1 MTLFGLCKTMAELTA
16 EKFIVP
22 VLEFQRNLFP
32 PFSYPAGD
40 LADWF
45 ASEGGIVTLAW
56 IYAVNIAFAVGM
68 TNLILVIHLER
79 KIAARIQDRRGPML
93 SLRAF
98 RELGEDLA
106 GEAPTWRFKGNYSG
120 IGIIQNMADGIKAI
134 TKELII
140 PNKAD
145 KFLFSMGPII
155 FISSSVFLLVLFP
168 LSDRFA
174 ASAAPAGLM
183 VIMAAFSIAPIGVL
197 TSGWASNN
205 KYSMIGGMRSAAQ
218 LMSYEIPL
226 LLSMAGVFLL
236 AGSYNPVDIVE
247 QQREATWLFG
257 LPMWNFIPQFIGF
270 IVFMICI
277 LAEVERVPFDLPE
290 AEAELVEGWTTEY
303 SGIRYML
310 FLAAEYIRG
319 FAGAAVATI
328 LFLGGWAGP
337 WPVPPEIWFLLKVY
351 LIIIFWIFIRWTVP
365 RIRTDQIL
373 ELGWKKLLPLSLINI
388 LIVIFM
394 VEIYPYFDDIVNLP
408 EVFWWLP
415 IGKIS
420 V

>member
-1 MTLFGLCKTMAELTA
+1 MAELTA
-16 EKFIVP
+16 DMFIVP
-22 VLEFQRNLFP
+22 MLRFQRNIFP

-45 ASEGGIVTLAW
+45 SSEGGIVTLAW
-56 IYAVNIAFAVGM
+56 IYAVNIAFAIGM

-93 SLRAF
+93 SLRSF

-106 GEAPTWRFKGNYSG
+106 GEAPSWRFKANYSG

-247 QQREATWLFG
+247 QQRESTWFFG

-337 WPVPPEIWFLLKVY
+337 WPIPPEIWFLLKVY
-351 LIIIFWIFIRWTVP
+351 LIIIFWIFIRWSVP

-394 VEIYPYFDDIVNLP
+394 VEIYPYFSDIVSLP
-408 EVFWWLP
+408 EVF
-415 IGKIS
+415 
-420 V
+420 

>member
-1 MTLFGLCKTMAELTA
+1 MTLFGACRIMAELSIRILIPI
-16 EKFIVP
+16 F
-22 VLEFQRNLFP
+22 EFQEGLFP
-32 PFSYPAGD
+32 PFSNPAGWF
-40 LADWF
+40 ADWL
-45 ASEGGIVTLAW
+45 ATDGGLDTMAW
-56 IYAVNIAFAVGM
+56 FYAVNIALMVGM

-93 SLRAF
+93 SFRSLR
-98 RELGEDLA
+98 EVGEDLS
-106 GEAPTWRFKGNYSG
+106 GNAPSWKFKENYSG
-120 IGIIQNMADGIKAI
+120 IGILQNIADGIKAI

-140 PNKAD
+140 PTKAD
-145 KFLFSMGPII
+145 KFLFTMGPII
-155 FISSSVFLLVLFP
+155 FISSSVFLLALFP

-174 ASAAPAGLM
+174 ASSAPAGLM
-183 VIMAAFSIAPIGVL
+183 VIMAAFSIAPIGIL

-236 AGSYNPVDIVE
+236 AGSFDPVTIVE
-247 QQREATWLFG
+247 QQRESTWLFG
-257 LPMWNFIPQFIGF
+257 LPMWNIIPQFIGF
-270 IVFMICI
+270 VVFMVCI

-303 SGIRYML
+303 SGIRFMF
-310 FLAAEYIRG
+310 FLMAEYIRG

-337 WPVPPEIWFLLKVY
+337 WPVPPEIWFLIKVY
-351 LIIIFWIFIRWTVP
+351 LIIIFWIFIRWSVP

-373 ELGWKKLLPLSLINI
+373 VLGWKKLLPLSLINI

-394 VEIYPYFDDIVNLP
+394 VEIYPYFTEIVNLP
-408 EVFWWLP
+408 VVF
-415 IGKIS
+415 
-420 V
+420 

>member
-247 QQREATWLFG
+247 QQQEATWLFG

-408 EVFWWLP
+408 EVF
-415 IGKIS
+415 
-420 V
+420 

>member
-56 IYAVNIAFAVGM
+56 IYAVNIAFAIGM

-408 EVFWWLP
+408 EAF
-415 IGKIS
+415 
-420 V
+420 

>member
-1 MTLFGLCKTMAELTA
+1 MTLFGLCKAMAELTA
-16 EKFIVP
+16 DIFIVP
-22 VLEFQRNLFP
+22 VLRFQRNIFP

-45 ASEGGIVTLAW
+45 ASESGIVTLAW

-408 EVFWWLP
+408 EVF
-415 IGKIS
+415 
-420 V
+420 

>member
-1 MTLFGLCKTMAELTA
+1 MTLFGLCKVMAELTA
-16 EKFIVP
+16 DMFIVP
-22 VLEFQRNLFP
+22 VLRFQRNIFP

-56 IYAVNIAFAVGM
+56 VYAVNIAFAVGM

-93 SLRAF
+93 SFRAF

-394 VEIYPYFDDIVNLP
+394 VEIYPYFADIVSLP
-408 EVFWWLP
+408 EIF
-415 IGKIS
+415 
-420 V
+420 

>member
-16 EKFIVP
+16 DMFIVP
-22 VLEFQRNLFP
+22 VLRFQRNIFP

-93 SLRAF
+93 SLRSF

-106 GEAPTWRFKGNYSG
+106 GEAPTWRFKSNYSG

-247 QQREATWLFG
+247 QQRESTWLFG

-351 LIIIFWIFIRWTVP
+351 LIIIFWIFIRWSVP

-408 EVFWWLP
+408 EVF
-415 IGKIS
+415 
-420 V
+420 

>member
-1 MTLFGLCKTMAELTA
+1 MTLFEVCKTMAELTA
-16 EKFIVP
+16 DMFIVP
-22 VLEFQRNLFP
+22 MLRFQRNIFP

-45 ASEGGIVTLAW
+45 SSEGGIVTLAW

-93 SLRAF
+93 SFRAF

-106 GEAPTWRFKGNYSG
+106 GEAPTWKFKGNYSG

-247 QQREATWLFG
+247 QQRESTWLFG

-351 LIIIFWIFIRWTVP
+351 LIIIFWIFIRWSVP

-394 VEIYPYFDDIVNLP
+394 VELYPYFTEIITLP
-408 EVFWWLP
+408 EVF
-415 IGKIS
+415 
-420 V
+420 

>member
-1 MTLFGLCKTMAELTA
+1 MTLFDLCKRMAELTA
-16 EKFIVP
+16 DMFIVP
-22 VLEFQRNLFP
+22 MLRFQRNIFP

-45 ASEGGIVTLAW
+45 SSEGGIVTLAW
-56 IYAVNIAFAVGM
+56 VYAVNIAFAVGM

-93 SLRAF
+93 SFRAF

-106 GEAPTWRFKGNYSG
+106 GEAPTWKFKGNYSG

-351 LIIIFWIFIRWTVP
+351 LIIIFWIFIRWSVP

-394 VEIYPYFDDIVNLP
+394 VELYPYFTEIITLP
-408 EVFWWLP
+408 EVF
-415 IGKIS
+415 
-420 V
+420 

>member
-1 MTLFGLCKTMAELTA
+1 MTLFGACRIMAELSIRILIPI
-16 EKFIVP
+16 F
-22 VLEFQRNLFP
+22 EFQEGLFP
-32 PFSYPAGD
+32 PFSNPAGWF
-40 LADWF
+40 ADWL
-45 ASEGGIVTLAW
+45 ATDGGLDTMAW
-56 IYAVNIAFAVGM
+56 FYAVNIALMVGM

-93 SLRAF
+93 SFRALR
-98 RELGEDLA
+98 EIGEDLS
-106 GEAPTWRFKGNYSG
+106 GNAPSWKFKKNYSG
-120 IGIIQNMADGIKAI
+120 IGILQNIADGIKAL

-140 PNKAD
+140 PTKAD
-145 KFLFSMGPII
+145 KFLFTMGPII
-155 FISSSVFLLVLFP
+155 FISSSVFLLALFP

-174 ASAAPAGLM
+174 ASSAPAGLM
-183 VIMAAFSIAPIGVL
+183 VIMAAFSIAPIGIL

-226 LLSMAGVFLL
+226 LLSMAGVFLV
-236 AGSYNPVDIVE
+236 AGSFDPVTIVE
-247 QQREATWLFG
+247 QQRESTWLFG
-257 LPMWNFIPQFIGF
+257 LPMWNIFPQFIGF
-270 IVFMICI
+270 VVFMVCI

-303 SGIRYML
+303 SGIRFMF
-310 FLAAEYIRG
+310 FLMAEYIRG

-337 WPVPPEIWFLLKVY
+337 WPVPPEIWFLIKVY
-351 LIIIFWIFIRWTVP
+351 LIIIFWIFIRWSVP

-373 ELGWKKLLPLSLINI
+373 VLGWKKLLPLSLINI

-394 VEIYPYFDDIVNLP
+394 VEIYPYFTEIVNLP
-408 EVFWWLP
+408 EVF
-415 IGKIS
+415 
-420 V
+420 

>member
-22 VLEFQRNLFP
+22 ILEFQRNLFP

-205 KYSMIGGMRSAAQ
+205 KYSRIGGMRSAAQ

-303 SGIRYML
+303 RGIRYML

-394 VEIYPYFDDIVNLP
+394 VEIYPYFDEIVSLP
-408 EVFWWLP
+408 EVF
-415 IGKIS
+415 
-420 V
+420 

>member
-1 MTLFGLCKTMAELTA
+1 MTLFGACRIMAELSIRILIPI
-16 EKFIVP
+16 F
-22 VLEFQRNLFP
+22 EFQEGLFP
-32 PFSYPAGD
+32 PFSNPAGWF
-40 LADWF
+40 ADWL
-45 ASEGGIVTLAW
+45 ATDGGLDTMAW
-56 IYAVNIAFAVGM
+56 FYAVNIALMVGM

-93 SLRAF
+93 SFRALR
-98 RELGEDLA
+98 EIGEDLS
-106 GEAPTWRFKGNYSG
+106 GNAPSWKFKKNYSG
-120 IGIIQNMADGIKAI
+120 IGILQNIADGIKAL

-140 PNKAD
+140 PTKAD
-145 KFLFSMGPII
+145 KFLFTMGPII
-155 FISSSVFLLVLFP
+155 FISSSVFLLALFP

-174 ASAAPAGLM
+174 ASSAPAGLM
-183 VIMAAFSIAPIGVL
+183 VIMAAFSIAPIGIL

-226 LLSMAGVFLL
+226 LLSMAGVFLV
-236 AGSYNPVDIVE
+236 AGSFDPVTIVE
-247 QQREATWLFG
+247 QQRESTWLFG
-257 LPMWNFIPQFIGF
+257 LPMWNIIPQFIGF
-270 IVFMICI
+270 VVFMVCI

-303 SGIRYML
+303 SGIRFMF
-310 FLAAEYIRG
+310 FLMAEYIRG

-337 WPVPPEIWFLLKVY
+337 WPVPPEIWFLIKVY
-351 LIIIFWIFIRWTVP
+351 LIIIFWIFIRWSVP

-373 ELGWKKLLPLSLINI
+373 VLGWKKLLPLSLINI

-394 VEIYPYFDDIVNLP
+394 VEIYPYFTEIVNLP
-408 EVFWWLP
+408 EVF
-415 IGKIS
+415 
-420 V
+420 

>member
-270 IVFMICI
+270 VVFMICI

-337 WPVPPEIWFLLKVY
+337 WPIPPEIWFLLKVY
-351 LIIIFWIFIRWTVP
+351 LILIFWIFIRWTVP

-388 LIVIFM
+388 LIVILM
-394 VEIYPYFDDIVNLP
+394 VEVYPYFSEFVQLP
-408 EVFWWLP
+408 EVF
-415 IGKIS
+415 
-420 V
+420 

>member
-1 MTLFGLCKTMAELTA
+1 MSLFSVCKSMAEWTA
-16 EKFIVP
+16 NHMLIP
-22 VLEFQRNLFP
+22 VFEFQRNLFP
-32 PFSYPAGD
+32 PFSHPAGMV
-40 LADWF
+40 ADWL
-45 ASEGGIVTLAW
+45 STDGGLNTLAW
-56 IYAVNIAFAVGM
+56 VFAVNIAFAVGM
-68 TNLILVIHLER
+68 TNLIIVIHLER
-79 KIAARIQDRRGPML
+79 KISARIQDRRGPML
-93 SLRAF
+93 SFRSF

-106 GEAPTWRFKGNYSG
+106 GNAPTWRFKQNYAG
-120 IGIIQNMADGIKAI
+120 IGILQNMADGIKAI
-134 TKELII
+134 AKELII
-140 PNKAD
+140 PAKAD
-145 KFLFSMGPII
+145 KFLFTMGPII
-155 FISSSVFLLVLFP
+155 FISSSVFLLALFP

-174 ASAAPAGLM
+174 ASSAPAGLM

-236 AGSYNPVDIVE
+236 AGSFDPVDIVE
-247 QQREATWLFG
+247 QQRESTWLFG
-257 LPMWNFIPQFIGF
+257 IPMLNFIPQFIGF
-270 IVFMICI
+270 VVFMICI

-351 LIIIFWIFIRWTVP
+351 LI
-365 RIRTDQIL
+365 
-373 ELGWKKLLPLSLINI
+373 LLLSYLQPLTYKDFLYYSI
-388 LIVIFM
+388 
-394 VEIYPYFDDIVNLP
+394 
-408 EVFWWLP
+408 
-415 IGKIS
+415 
-420 V
+420 

>member
-183 VIMAAFSIAPIGVL
+183 VIMAALSIAPIGVL

-337 WPVPPEIWFLLKVY
+337 WPVPPEIWFLIKVY

-408 EVFWWLP
+408 EVF
-415 IGKIS
+415 
-420 V
+420 

>member
-1 MTLFGLCKTMAELTA
+1 MTLFGLCKSMAELTA

-328 LFLGGWAGP
+328 VFLGGWAGP

-408 EVFWWLP
+408 EVF
-415 IGKIS
+415 
-420 V
+420 

>member
-1 MTLFGLCKTMAELTA
+1 MTLFGACRIMAELSIRILIPI
-16 EKFIVP
+16 F
-22 VLEFQRNLFP
+22 EFQEGLFP
-32 PFSYPAGD
+32 PFSNPAGWF
-40 LADWF
+40 ADWL
-45 ASEGGIVTLAW
+45 ATDGGLDTMAW
-56 IYAVNIAFAVGM
+56 FYAVNIALMIGM

-93 SLRAF
+93 SFRSLR
-98 RELGEDLA
+98 EVGEDLS
-106 GEAPTWRFKGNYSG
+106 GNAPSWKFKENYSG
-120 IGIIQNMADGIKAI
+120 IGILQNIADGIKAI

-140 PNKAD
+140 PTKAD
-145 KFLFSMGPII
+145 KFLFTMGPII
-155 FISSSVFLLVLFP
+155 FISSSVFLLALFP

-174 ASAAPAGLM
+174 ASSAPAGLM
-183 VIMAAFSIAPIGVL
+183 VIMAAFSIAPIGIL

-236 AGSYNPVDIVE
+236 AGSFDPVTIVE
-247 QQREATWLFG
+247 QQRESTWLFG
-257 LPMWNFIPQFIGF
+257 LPMWNIIPQFIGF
-270 IVFMICI
+270 VVFMVCI

-303 SGIRYML
+303 SGIRFMF
-310 FLAAEYIRG
+310 FLMAEYIRG

-337 WPVPPEIWFLLKVY
+337 WPVPPEIWFLIKVY
-351 LIIIFWIFIRWTVP
+351 LIIIFWIFIRWSVP

-373 ELGWKKLLPLSLINI
+373 VLGWKKLLPLSLINI

-394 VEIYPYFDDIVNLP
+394 VEIYPYFTEIVNLP
-408 EVFWWLP
+408 VVF
-415 IGKIS
+415 
-420 V
+420 

>member
-1 MTLFGLCKTMAELTA
+1 MTLFGLCKTMAELTV
-16 EKFIVP
+16 EKFIFT

-408 EVFWWLP
+408 EVF
-415 IGKIS
+415 
-420 V
+420 

>member
-1 MTLFGLCKTMAELTA
+1 MTLFDFCRSMAELTA
-16 EKFIVP
+16 DMFIVP
-22 VLEFQRNLFP
+22 MLRFQRNIFP

-45 ASEGGIVTLAW
+45 SSEGGIVTLAW
-56 IYAVNIAFAVGM
+56 IYAVNIAFAIGM

-93 SLRAF
+93 SLRSF

-106 GEAPTWRFKGNYSG
+106 GEAPSWRFKANYSG

-247 QQREATWLFG
+247 QQRESTWFFG

-337 WPVPPEIWFLLKVY
+337 WPIPPEIWFLLKVY
-351 LIIIFWIFIRWTVP
+351 LIIIFWIFIRWSVP

-394 VEIYPYFDDIVNLP
+394 VEIYPYFSDIVSLP
-408 EVFWWLP
+408 EVF
-415 IGKIS
+415 
-420 V
+420 

>member
-1 MTLFGLCKTMAELTA
+1 MTLFGLCKTMAELTV
-16 EKFIVP
+16 ENFIFP
-22 VLEFQRNLFP
+22 ILEFQRNLFP

-337 WPVPPEIWFLLKVY
+337 WPIPPEIWFLLKVY

-408 EVFWWLP
+408 EVF
-415 IGKIS
+415 
-420 V
+420 

>member
-1 MTLFGLCKTMAELTA
+1 MTLFNLCKAMAELTA
-16 EKFIVP
+16 DMFIVP
-22 VLEFQRNLFP
+22 MLRFQRNIFP

-56 IYAVNIAFAVGM
+56 VYAVNIAFAVGM
-68 TNLILVIHLER
+68 TNLIIVIHLER

-120 IGIIQNMADGIKAI
+120 IGIVQNMADGLKAI

-145 KFLFSMGPII
+145 KFLFSMGPVI

-174 ASAAPAGLM
+174 ASAAPGGLM

-236 AGSYNPVDIVE
+236 AGSYNPIDIVE

-303 SGIRYML
+303 SGIRFMF
-310 FLAAEYIRG
+310 FLMAEYIRG

-337 WPVPPEIWFLLKVY
+337 WPIPPEIWFLLKVY
-351 LIIIFWIFIRWTVP
+351 LIIIFWIFIRWSVP

-388 LIVIFM
+388 LLVIFM
-394 VEIYPYFDDIVNLP
+394 VEIFPYFDKIINLP
-408 EVFWWLP
+408 EVF
-415 IGKIS
+415 
-420 V
+420 